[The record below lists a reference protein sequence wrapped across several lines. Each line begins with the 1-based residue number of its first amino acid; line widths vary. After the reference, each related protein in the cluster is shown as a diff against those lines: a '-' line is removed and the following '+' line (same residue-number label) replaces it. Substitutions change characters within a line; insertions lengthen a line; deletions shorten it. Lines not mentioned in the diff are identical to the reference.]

1 MIQPEVDEAQSQCI
15 ISPLRFKIHKCNFN
29 HLHVLRK
36 FSRSM
41 KSYYKLLSNEIEEL
55 QHYFSAMDFLFR
67 EKKYRETLENIFFFM
82 FRFLRIFEERL
93 V

>member
-1 MIQPEVDEAQSQCI
+1 
-15 ISPLRFKIHKCNFN
+15 
-29 HLHVLRK
+29 
-36 FSRSM
+36 M

-67 EKKYRETLENIFFFM
+67 EKEYRETLENIFFFM

-93 V
+93 M